1 MCKKILAHELL
12 NGGSRCNF
20 LAINQGE
27 SIMSIKTK
35 LAVAGLLS
43 SACLAVQAA
52 PVTYLAADNN
62 VSSLAQMVNST
73 AAAASFLSV
82 AGALNTVDFE
92 SPLPA
97 NLTITGGTTT
107 NNSGC
112 GALCGFDTTTG
123 TGFFRSVFGGSVT
136 FSFTNP
142 VDAFGFY
149 VNGLQTNLVSQQTI
163 VYVDG
168 SSVTQTINMPPAI
181 NGGGAFVGFIDFG
194 EMISSVTFNATNDIL
209 GFDDLRFGRSE
220 RDPGNNVPEPASL
233 ALLGLGLAGLAAAR
247 RRKQM

>member
-1 MCKKILAHELL
+1 
-12 NGGSRCNF
+12 
-20 LAINQGE
+20 
-27 SIMSIKTK
+27 MSIKIK

-43 SACLAVQAA
+43 SACLAAQAA
-52 PVTYLAADNN
+52 PVTYLGSDNN

-123 TGFFRSVFGGSVT
+123 TGSFRSVVGGSVT

-149 VNGLQTNLVSQQTI
+149 VNGLQTNLVPQQTI

-168 SSVTQTINMPPAI
+168 SSVTQTLNMPSSI
-181 NGGGAFVGFIDFG
+181 NGGGAFFGFIDFG
-194 EMISSVTFNATNDIL
+194 QMISSVTFNATNDIL
-209 GFDDLRFGRSE
+209 AFDDLRFGRSVN
-220 RDPGNNVPEPASL
+220 DPGNPNDVPEPASL
-233 ALLGLGLAGLAAAR
+233 ALLGLGLAGLAASR
-247 RRKQM
+247 RRKQA